1 MEILTSVS
9 WPINDS
15 PDIRVIV
22 RPEPHINPLE
32 EERYDHT
39 LGISE
44 DSKKEVWKLTIF
56 KSERSS
62 SNVAARSST
71 S

>member
-1 MEILTSVS
+1 M
-9 WPINDS
+9 
-15 PDIRVIV
+15 
-22 RPEPHINPLE
+22 PEPQINPLE
-32 EERYDHT
+32 EERYHT
-39 LGISE
+39 LATSE
-44 DSKKEVWKLTIF
+44 DAKKEVRKLTIF

>member
-1 MEILTSVS
+1 M
-9 WPINDS
+9 
-15 PDIRVIV
+15 IV

-32 EERYDHT
+32 EERYDHM

-44 DSKKEVWKLTIF
+44 DPKKEVWKLTIF

>member
-1 MEILTSVS
+1 
-9 WPINDS
+9 
-15 PDIRVIV
+15 V